1 MQCQAGTSRC
11 QTRTC
16 CGWCYWNHTKS
27 WPDTTASGA
36 QCKRR
41 LQQNTQ
47 QKKSLLQP
55 AAPQFDMGPYTN
67 PRTRTAVTLI
77 GRQTQSLLQHC
88 QQQQYGT
95 CLSTP
100 NQAGYLSTV
109 PLRGA
114 WAASLDTQAGMSSTS
129 VPACSCCA
137 QENPARPHAAGCWE
151 HAR

>member
-1 MQCQAGTSRC
+1 MCRPTVTHVTVAVSDTAEIARCNQAGTSRC

-16 CGWCYWNHTKS
+16 CGWCYWNHPKS

-36 QCKRR
+36 QCERR

-67 PRTRTAVTLI
+67 PRTRTAVTLT

-95 CLSTP
+95 VLEHTQSGRLPEHCTI
-100 NQAGYLSTV
+100 AGRLGCKLGHTSRHV
-109 PLRGA
+109 EHKC
-114 WAASLDTQAGMSSTS
+114 AGM
-129 VPACSCCA
+129 
-137 QENPARPHAAGCWE
+137 
-151 HAR
+151 